1 MKRLRFARHV
11 SGSTAIEF
19 GLTAPLF
26 LLVLFGLFEGG
37 IGLWTYFGLHSAAE
51 SAARLASITAS
62 SSTCTGSGCVC
73 SSGGDCVSSSAVQ
86 TYASQNDMGLNL
98 PSSVFSLANSSCG
111 WQVSATYTFTPLG
124 GNFGLPDFTFT
135 AQACYPS

>member
-1 MKRLRFARHV
+1 MRLLRFARQN

-26 LLVLFGLFEGG
+26 LLVVFGLFEGG
-37 IGLWTYFGLHSAAE
+37 IGLWTYFGLQSAAE
-51 SAARLASITAS
+51 SAARYASVSAS
-62 SSTCTGSGCVC
+62 SSSCSGSGCVC
-73 SSGGDCVSSSAVQ
+73 SGGNCVSNSAVQ
-86 TYASQNDMGLNL
+86 TYASQNAMGLNL
-98 PSSVFSLANSSCG
+98 PGSTFSVTSPSCG
-111 WQVSATYTFTPLG
+111 WQVSATYTFTPLGG